1 MSQASPQA
9 SAPQVSKAA
18 AFKKQ
23 YKLTGMV
30 ISVVVMW
37 LDYFLIH
44 QGLIAN
50 DMGIVS
56 GGMFVMFVGAAVAYY
71 FG

>member
-1 MSQASPQA
+1 MSQANPQT

-18 AFKKQ
+18 AFKKE
-23 YKLTGMV
+23 YKLAGMV

-37 LDYFLIH
+37 LDYFLVH

-50 DMGIVS
+50 DMGIIT
-56 GGMFVMFVGAAVAYY
+56 GGMIVMFVAAAIAYY

>member
-1 MSQASPQA
+1 MTQANPQT

-18 AFKKQ
+18 AFKKE
-23 YKLTGMV
+23 YKLAGMV
-30 ISVVVMW
+30 ISVIVMW

-44 QGLIAN
+44 QGLIGN
-50 DMGIVS
+50 DLGIVS
-56 GGMFVMFVGAAVAYY
+56 GGMVVMLVAAAIAYY